1 MKFSDLIGHK
11 DIAQNLKN
19 MVDNDRIPHA
29 ILFSEKPGYGALPLV
44 LSLLQYMFCKNKK
57 WMADQQEDGG
67 LFTAEST
74 NKEDAEEEESN
85 KTEVAKD
92 SCGICGGCKKMM
104 DLVHPDVH
112 FVFPV
117 NTTQLVEK
125 GKKAPI
131 DMYFGLFRELVKR
144 NPYFSEQDLY
154 RQLGLENKL
163 GIIGVSE
170 ASWIINKLSFSAYE
184 GGNKIVLMMFPERM
198 NAEASNKLLK
208 NIEEP
213 TPGTFFFMITND
225 PGKIIPTIRSRCRLI
240 DVPPVDETSLKEGLM
255 KHFNLDGQA
264 AEMWAEC
271 SLGSYGKAIEL
282 ISQCD
287 ESAENYSN
295 FISMVNL
302 SLDKNLP
309 DLLNLGNDLAA
320 LGKEEQKAFF
330 INGLETLRE
339 LYAIK
344 LNLPEI
350 AYVNP
355 VHKEELTALGRNL
368 DINFFPTCA
377 DYFNDAVSCIERNV
391 NAKFVFCDLCNRLYL
406 KV

>member
-1 MKFSDLIGHK
+1 MKFSDLVGHK

-57 WMADQQEDGG
+57 WMADQQEEGG
-67 LFTAEST
+67 LFTAESN
-74 NKEDAEEEESN
+74 NKEDTAETESN
-85 KTEVAKD
+85 RRGVATD
-92 SCGICGGCKKMM
+92 SCGICSGCKKMM

-184 GGNKIVLMMFPERM
+184 GENKIVLMMFPERM

-240 DVPPVDETSLKEGLM
+240 DVPPIDETSMAEGLK
-255 KHFNLDGQA
+255 KHSNLDGQA
-264 AEMWAEC
+264 AEMWAGC
-271 SLGSYGKAIEL
+271 SLGSYGKAVEL
-282 ISQCD
+282 ISQSD
-287 ESAENYSN
+287 ESAGNYSN
-295 FISMVNL
+295 FISMVKL

-320 LGKEEQKAFF
+320 WGKEEQKAFF

-339 LYAIK
+339 QYAIK

-355 VHKEELTALGRNL
+355 VHKEELTTLGRNL
-368 DINFFPTCA
+368 DIKFFPICA
-377 DYFNDAVSCIERNV
+377 DYFNDAISCIEKNV